1 MQRSFSQTANFL
13 INIQRENRVV
23 LWRIIYNQLGF
34 LKFSVEEINFEDG
47 EAQEAKWVT
56 IEEFI
61 KMFEEGEIVYNVNF
75 DKNDYE
81 KCLQLL
87 NNNEKSLK

>member
-1 MQRSFSQTANFL
+1 
-13 INIQRENRVV
+13 
-23 LWRIIYNQLGF
+23 
-34 LKFSVEEINFEDG
+34 
-47 EAQEAKWVT
+47 
-56 IEEFI
+56 
-61 KMFEEGEIVYNVNF
+61 MFEEGEIVYNVNF